1 MVYQEAAVRW
11 EEIEWKSTPVQRCS
25 GGAVRAQ
32 GGLGQPR
39 HRKAC
44 VAYQKNTRPA
54 YKDQVLA
61 ALMQV
66 TLSDKTKQG
75 NPCDLNN
82 LTSRATGK
90 EKKSSYKAS
99 CVK

>member
-1 MVYQEAAVRW
+1 MKVDPRSAVLGG
-11 EEIEWKSTPVQRCS
+11 RCCQS
-25 GGAVRAQ
+25 AGRPR
-32 GGLGQPR
+32 QPR

-44 VAYQKNTRPA
+44 VAYQRNTRPA

-61 ALMQV
+61 ALTPI

-90 EKKSSYKAS
+90 EKK
-99 CVK
+99 VKL